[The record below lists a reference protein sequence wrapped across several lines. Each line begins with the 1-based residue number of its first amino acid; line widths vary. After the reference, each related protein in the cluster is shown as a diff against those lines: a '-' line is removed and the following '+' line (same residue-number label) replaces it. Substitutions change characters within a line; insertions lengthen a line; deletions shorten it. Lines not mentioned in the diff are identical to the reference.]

1 MTASLLRLLPALL
14 LGLLALAGKDALS
27 WAGFDGARSMSEA
40 PRVRLLEH
48 RRLGDDLLV
57 TARPL
62 R

>member
-1 MTASLLRLLPALL
+1 MYLFVAPKV
-14 LGLLALAGKDALS
+14 AGAGGIS
-27 WAGFDGARSMSEA
+27 WAGFDGPRTMSDA
-40 PRVRLLEH
+40 LRVRVLTS